1 MKNQP
6 CRQIV
11 LDPIMKAPTTFFA
24 CSKCDAQFTKWT
36 GRCLE
41 CGAWGT
47 LGESVAPIAVA
58 AADPAYPAAK
68 TVTLESINAAAYAR
82 AKTGIGE
89 LDTVLGGGIVPGS
102 LILLGGEPGIGKSTL
117 ALQLAS
123 LLPKTVYISGEESV
137 EQIKLR
143 ADRLGSASKTLQL
156 ANETNVGVIIATIT
170 ALKPELV
177 IIDSVQTITLDDVAG
192 EAGSP
197 GQIRAVTAEL
207 MTIAKKQ
214 QVPIILIGQVTKD
227 GYVAGPKMLEHL
239 VDTVLYLE
247 GDKFHQFRIL
257 RAVKNRFGSTDE
269 IGIFSMQEKGLEEV
283 KNPSSAFLSNKQDKI
298 PGTAVTC
305 LMEGTRPIL
314 IELQALVSK
323 TNFGYPQRRASGF
336 DVNRLQMLLA
346 ILSKRSGL
354 ALESYDVF
362 INVIGGI
369 QAEEPAADLAV
380 LLALA
385 SATKNKPLPANVVA
399 FGEVGLSGEVRP
411 VNQTKK
417 RLEEI
422 KKMGFEVA
430 VIPENSEVNVK
441 GLKIAYLKN
450 VQDIVQKILA

>member
-1 MKNQP
+1 MKTETLF
-6 CRQIV
+6 I
-11 LDPIMKAPTTFFA
+11 

-41 CGAWGT
+41 CAKWGT
-47 LGESVAPIAVA
+47 LIETTAPAKSAGADTAVLL
-58 AADPAYPAAK
+58 PAAK
-68 TVTLESINAAAYAR
+68 TTTLEAIKASSYAR
-82 AKTGIGE
+82 ITTTIGE

-117 ALQLAS
+117 SLQLAA
-123 LLPKTVYISGEESV
+123 LLPETLYISGEESV

-143 ADRLGSASKTLQL
+143 ADRLGIVSPKLQL
-156 ANETNVGVIIATIT
+156 ANETNVAVIEATIIAI
-170 ALKPELV
+170 KPQLV
-177 IIDSVQTITLDDVAG
+177 IIDSVQTVALDEVAS
-192 EAGSP
+192 EAGSAT
-197 GQIRAVTAEL
+197 QVRAVAATF
-207 MTIAKKQ
+207 MTIAKKH

-227 GYVAGPKMLEHL
+227 GNVAGPKMLEHL

-269 IGIFSMQEKGLEEV
+269 VGIFSMEEKGLVEV
-283 KNPSSAFLSNKQDKI
+283 KNPSSAFLTGKQDKV

-305 LMEGTRPIL
+305 LMEGSRPML
-314 IELQALVSK
+314 IEIQALVTK
-323 TNFGYPQRRASGF
+323 TSFGYPQRRASGF

-346 ILSKRSGL
+346 VLSKRSGL
-354 ALESYDVF
+354 PLESYDVF
-362 INVIGGI
+362 VNVIGGI

-385 SATKNKPLPANVVA
+385 SATKNKALPANVVG

-411 VNQTKK
+411 VNHTKR

-430 VIPENSEVNVK
+430 VIPESADAALVK
-441 GLKIAYLKN
+441 GLKIAHIKN
-450 VQDIVQKILA
+450 VQEIVQKILA